1 MTKKEQTEHLLDLVS
16 RNHPDFHQVE
26 SSINFALEDFVEIG
40 EMEEL
45 VHSVADLEELVQA
58 YASAFK
64 MQLAEN
70 IKLID
75 RVKQL
80 EIHNQIQGFIN
91 GE

>member
-1 MTKKEQTEHLLDLVS
+1 MTKKEQTEHLLDLVT
-16 RNHPDFHQVE
+16 RNHPDFHQVD
-26 SSINFALEDFVEIG
+26 SSISFALEDFVEIG

-45 VHSVADLEELVQA
+45 VHSVADLEELVEA

-70 IKLID
+70 IKLMD
-75 RVKQL
+75 RVKQI
-80 EIHNQIQGFIN
+80 EIAIEIQGYIN